1 MSKNNPIQRR
11 IQAESFRRFAEC
23 TFGQKNFGWQAV
35 LYTALLFI
43 AGGWLPNGIADFVKY
58 LTGDWSLWVFNY
70 QLSGSVAILIYFG
83 VLLSKVVHSPG
94 KIEVSNYPPEPVKV
108 LGVFLS
114 SFNVWFNNVQ
124 AQGVI
129 VKGKEK
135 ASLETALSEQ
145 TVKRETLDGTTWE
158 MPLKAIEFHKSRI
171 ETLYL
176 FTSSGSKGTTADSDL
191 FVRLVKVFYPGI
203 SVAELVPGGLDF
215 ENLKEIFSAV
225 EVLYGDALAHGF
237 KENEV
242 LVDITGGKKTN
253 SIAASIATLSAG
265 RKFQYISEDK
275 VVRSYDVGYFGDS
288 DA

>member
-1 MSKNNPIQRR
+1 VSNNNPIQRR

-94 KIEVSNYPPEPVKV
+94 KIEVSNDPPEPVKV
-108 LGVFLS
+108 LAVFLS
-114 SFNVWFNNVQ
+114 SFNVWYNSQQSQ
-124 AQGVI
+124 AEI

-135 ASLETALSEQ
+135 ESLEKVLAEH

-191 FVRLVKVFYPGI
+191 FVRLVKVLYPGI
-203 SVAELVPGGLDF
+203 SAAELVSGGLDF
-215 ENLKEIFSAV
+215 ENLKEIFHAV
-225 EVLYGDALAHGF
+225 EDLYSDAIASGY
-237 KENEV
+237 KEKDV

-253 SIAASIATLSAG
+253 SIAASIATLAAG

-275 VVRSYDVGYFGDS
+275 VVRSYDVGYFG
-288 DA
+288 A